1 MAEHSEKILKGD
13 HAFIEAEMY
22 EEDEVTPVQATSATM
37 IYRDPNGIEQTI
49 GPITINP
56 PSGIVSMPLLPIN
69 TQESGRYVG
78 KVTFTLPG
86 GILKSITKTWE
97 VFDPL
102 EISVTEADHTIDI
115 VWMMI
120 EDTFDSKEGGPY
132 LTDSSFFDQN
142 KIAVLFDAAL
152 MRINARPPIQN
163 FDVDTFPYSS
173 ARPLLVKALYIE
185 VVKHL
190 IRSYVEQP
198 AVVASNVPYFDRR
211 DYVQRWQTIV
221 DKEELELERWIK
233 LFKRGFYNF
242 GSGALLVDLKSGRR
256 LNYFRN
262 PARGRWW

>member
-1 MAEHSEKILKGD
+1 MAENNEKILRGD

-22 EEDEVTPVQATSATM
+22 QEDGVTPVAATSATM
-37 IYRDPNGIEQTI
+37 IYLNPLNVQVTK

-56 PSGIVSMPLLPIN
+56 AGGLVSIPLLPGD
-69 TQESGRYVG
+69 TAEPGRYIG

-86 GILKSITKTWE
+86 AILKSTTVTWE

-102 EISVTEADHTIDI
+102 ETSSTEADKTIDM

-120 EDTFDSKEGGPY
+120 EDAFDSDEGGPY
-132 LTDSSFFDQN
+132 LTDTSFFDQH
-142 KIAVLFDAAL
+142 KIAMLFDAAL
-152 MRINARPPIQN
+152 MKINARPPIQN
-163 FDVDTFPYSS
+163 FDVDTFPYSG

-198 AVVASNVPYFDRR
+198 SVIASNVPYFDRR
-211 DYVQRWQTIV
+211 DYTQRWQVIV